1 MNNKAINTIYNR
13 YGEEN
18 IRKCEE
24 FINIIRPDPDSP
36 VYTEFNKMINNKV
49 NSAMSWLS
57 ERNIE
62 YVWNERI
69 NGHLYRLIIPEKDL
83 LFDFEFYPVINSDYN
98 YIRINY
104 NSDII
109 AILGRLFPQHILET
123 QELGVTHLN
132 QKSCNRFLRENNAAP
147 IYDKHILRLAFTK
160 GTDIYQCM
168 ILRQN
173 KVIANVTAANCLVK
187 YGTFMLFR
195 YLNESLEI
203 PEIIIK
209 TNLDNSYTL
218 SMYQLL
224 NLPIVTKTNKR
235 RIWWRPN
242 DTKWHIDNHD
252 NYIPFYFTEN
262 ITYRYPSK

>member
-1 MNNKAINTIYNR
+1 MNTKAINTIYNR

-24 FINIIRPDPDSP
+24 YASIIRPDPESP
-36 VYTEFNKMINNKV
+36 TYKEFTRQITEKV
-49 NSAMSWLS
+49 NSAMAWLS

-62 YVWNERI
+62 YSWNERI
-69 NGHLYRLIIPEKDL
+69 NGHLYRLIIPSKDL

-104 NSDII
+104 DSDII
-109 AILGRLFPQHILET
+109 AILGRLFPEQVFDT
-123 QELGVTHLN
+123 QELQVWHLN
-132 QKSCNRFLRENNAAP
+132 QKACNKFLRENNTAP
-147 IYDKHILRLAFTK
+147 IYDNHILRLAFTK
-160 GTDIYQCM
+160 EADIYQCM
-168 ILRQN
+168 ILKQN
-173 KVIANVTAANCLVK
+173 KVITNITAKNCLVK
-187 YGTFMLFR
+187 YGTYMLFR

-209 TNLDNSYTL
+209 TNLDNSYTA

-224 NLPIVTKTNKR
+224 NLPIISKTDKR
-235 RIWWRPN
+235 RIWWSPN
-242 DTKWHIDNHD
+242 DTKWHTDNRD

-262 ITYRYPSK
+262 ITYKYSK